1 MKSEILDKNRLTNI
15 QMGMVWTLPEG
26 TKFPD
31 FTETTNIPDHWLK
44 PTYVYLESGSLSG
57 ASDFLKYSGIHDTR
71 DSWNPADYYG
81 PGIIQA
87 LGLEPE
93 AYQNLESVLLPE
105 LIDPESIIDPD
116 GVTDEPWSTNIRF
129 FGNTDFL
136 ETRIALLRLP
146 ADTWK
151 VEFYSVS
158 GVSKNRGN
166 SLILSEFQTPLE
178 VYPVLRVTYGPNPN
192 LLNNSD
198 DMYTEVPSGRT
209 ESVTSIE
216 YKRQLDELRSE
227 KILGVKF
234 TSSGLEHVE
243 TFNISTGAWNLQK
256 KSGQIPERHKSK
268 YYLSKAKLA
277 DTHDID
283 IVMPQGKILTDPLSG
298 VILGTS
304 EIKTAPVRDMI
315 FREIQPDLK
324 ELTYNPHVVYQT
336 GDIVNY
342 QGRDYYSEAPGNI
355 DANPILSGLWSLV
368 DPDYPELPGDYST
381 VSLYIDGPGDLQF
394 PDTGV
399 SMIGNGNHGYIGTT
413 SDSVRLKIVPKSG
426 YTLDSPNPYSFD
438 HNRRVD
444 NLVAEDDNTYVLRTG
459 GLYGGYSFS
468 FRFIPIET
476 SVITDFRVPGY
487 NYYTYLGNSRYRDYR
502 VTYNSLTGTDTPRTR
517 VLPQCQDMVVSYVM
531 AETGSEIPG
540 ARFESIE
547 GISLRIPSTT
557 DLVKSGQKI
566 RLMYHGLLDRYSLT
580 DWNTAVLVSYHNNT
594 STYEVSL
601 SRASGEVGQDGNS
614 LWIETELLE
623 AITHIQIDLV
633 PKKITVTVNASE
645 PWQTSTD
652 GAQIHIGQGLELDL
666 YGPEDREPVVQAEA
680 PIEIERISSKL
691 WKLHVIEIQVPITI
705 NIS

>member
-26 TKFPD
+26 MPFPD
-31 FTETTNIPDHWLK
+31 FTETTDIPEHWQK

-57 ASDFLKYSGIHDTR
+57 ASDFLKYSGVHDTR

-81 PGIIQA
+81 PGIIQT

-105 LIDPESIIDPD
+105 LIDPEDIFDPE

-129 FGNTDFL
+129 FGNTNFL
-136 ETRIALLRLP
+136 KTRLALLRLP

-151 VEFYSVS
+151 IEFYSVS
-158 GVSKNRGN
+158 GVSKNRGK
-166 SLILSEFQTPLE
+166 SLLLSEFQTPLE
-178 VYPVLRVTYGPNPN
+178 VYPVLRVTFGPDPS
-192 LLNNSD
+192 LLNNPD
-198 DMYTEVPSGRT
+198 NMYTRVPSGRT

-227 KILGVKF
+227 KILGIKF
-234 TSSGLEHVE
+234 TSSGLEHLE

-256 KSGQIPERHKSK
+256 DSGQIPERHKSK
-268 YYLSKAKLA
+268 YYLSKVKLA
-277 DTHDID
+277 DTHDVD
-283 IVMPQGKILTDPLSG
+283 VVLEKGKILMDPLSG

-304 EIKTAPVRDMI
+304 KIKDAPVRSMI
-315 FREIQPDLK
+315 FKEIQPDLK

-336 GDIVNY
+336 GDVVNY
-342 QGRDYYSEAPGNI
+342 QERNYYSEAPGNI
-355 DANPILSGLWSLV
+355 DANPILSGLWSLT
-368 DPDYPELPGDYST
+368 DPDFPELPGDYST
-381 VSLYIDGPGDLQF
+381 VHLYVDGPGDLQF

-399 SMIGNGNHGYIGTT
+399 SMIGTGNRGSIGTT
-413 SDSVRLKIVPKSG
+413 NDFVRLKIMPESG
-426 YTLDSPNPYSFD
+426 YVLDSPNPYSFD
-438 HNRRVD
+438 YDRRVD

-459 GLYGGYSFS
+459 LDYGGYSFS

-487 NYYTYLGNSRYRDYR
+487 NYYTYLGDSRYRDYR
-502 VTYNSLTGTDTPRTR
+502 VTYNSLTGVDSERTK
-517 VLPQCQDMVVSYVM
+517 VLPRCQDMIVSYVM
-531 AETGSEIPG
+531 AESGEAIEG
-540 ARFESIE
+540 AKFESTE

-566 RLMYHGLLDRYSLT
+566 RMMYHGLLDRYDVT
-580 DWNTAVLVSYHNNT
+580 DWNTAVTVTYHNNT

-614 LWIETELLE
+614 LWVETELLE

-633 PKKITVTVNASE
+633 PKKIAVTVNASE
-645 PWQTSTD
+645 PWQASTD
-652 GAQIHIGQGLELDL
+652 GVPVHIGQGLDLDL
-666 YGPEDREPVVQAEA
+666 YGPDREPVVQVEA
-680 PIEIERISSKL
+680 PVEIERISSKL
-691 WKLHVIEIQVPITI
+691 WKLHVTEIQVPITI